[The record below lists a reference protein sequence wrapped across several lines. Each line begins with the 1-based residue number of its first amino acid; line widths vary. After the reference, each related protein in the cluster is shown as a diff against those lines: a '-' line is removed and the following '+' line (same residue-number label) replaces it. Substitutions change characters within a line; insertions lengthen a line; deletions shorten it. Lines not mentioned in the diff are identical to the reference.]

1 MSEKKVVQITGT
13 WREYAWR
20 RKPIVRKVDTK
31 NAEER
36 LSELFRQALLL
47 ETKKLSENR

>member
-13 WREYAWR
+13 WREYAW
-20 RKPIVRKVDTK
+20 KPRTFKKKVNTS

-47 ETKKLSENR
+47 ETKKMSENR

>member
-20 RKPIVRKVDTK
+20 RKPGKVDTK